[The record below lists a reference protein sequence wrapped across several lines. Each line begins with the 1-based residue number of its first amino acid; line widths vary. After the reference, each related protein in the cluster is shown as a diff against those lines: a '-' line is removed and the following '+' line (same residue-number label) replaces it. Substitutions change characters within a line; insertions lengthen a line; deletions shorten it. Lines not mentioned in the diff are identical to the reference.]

1 MNGIVLLGEGLRE
14 RFAEDLESFGYTV
27 KAVEVV
33 ASIDDIAEA
42 ILDVKQMA
50 SGGIGAIAIGPLA
63 TLLLE
68 AATVLPQ
75 LDGIVLFGGTLP
87 AARPHY
93 ARMRSQVQIHIAAQA
108 QGSFSADDV
117 ERLRE
122 ESSRGHVLV
131 FDWTY
136 ETANERFVVAPKNEQ
151 EASDAEIAWDRVRDF
166 LTGALPVVEGA

>member
-1 MNGIVLLGEGLRE
+1 MNGVVLLGEGLRE
-14 RFAEDLESFGYTV
+14 RIGEDLESFGYTV
-27 KAVEVV
+27 HAVDHV
-33 ASIDDIAEA
+33 ASTDDIAEA
-42 ILDVKQMA
+42 ILQVKQMA
-50 SGGIGAIAIGPLA
+50 AGGIGAIAVGPLA

-75 LDGIVLFGGTLP
+75 LDGVVLFGGKLP

-93 ARMRSQVQIHIAAQA
+93 ARMRAQVQIHTVEGA
-108 QGSFSADDV
+108 FTADDI

-136 ETANERFVVAPKNEQ
+136 ETSNERFAVAPANEQ
-151 EASDAEIAWDRVRDF
+151 EANDAEIAWDRVRDF
-166 LTGALPVVEGA
+166 LTTALPEVEAA